1 MSTVQTNDTA
11 NALINQLTKLSV
23 SVSNI
28 ATGSEATQQMMQDML
43 KAQAELAKSNAA
55 LQEQVKELK
64 AKRSGKSGDDK
75 ATLGDMK
82 ATRDTSNI
90 PHIGNNNRFFGHNL
104 RSGVIKFDTCGL
116 DEFSSKNYYPLF
128 TQEFVDSMIHAKKA
142 KDLGKSKGVVT
153 KTQEEYARKTPDEQ
167 GAIALDR
174 MWIVVKDSPEFRDKV
189 DPKLKADFEEYKNL
203 LKVKYP
209 SLGAASD
216 KVAKKTTAGA
226 PGVVATTSDTIAA
239 DSAVQALLEGAII

>member
-1 MSTVQTNDTA
+1 MSTVQPTDA
-11 NALINQLTKLSV
+11 ASALITQLSKLSV

-64 AKRSGKSGDDK
+64 AKRSGKSSDDK

-82 ATRDTSNI
+82 ATRDSSSI

-104 RSGVIKFDTCGL
+104 RAGVIKFETCGL
-116 DEFSSKNYYPLF
+116 DDYHSKNYYPLF
-128 TQEFVDSMIHAKKA
+128 TQEFVDSMIVAKKA
-142 KDLGKSKGVVT
+142 KDLEKSKGVVS
-153 KTQEEYARKTPDEQ
+153 KTQEEYARKTPEEQ

-174 MWIVVKDSPEFRDKV
+174 MWIVVKESPEFREKV
-189 DPKLKADFEEYKNL
+189 EPKLKADFEEYKTL
-203 LKVKYP
+203 LKAKYP
-209 SLGAASD
+209 ALAAAEKGS
-216 KVAKKTTAGA
+216 KKTTAGS
-226 PGVVATTSDTIAA
+226 PGVVASTASTVAA
-239 DSAVQALLEGAII
+239 DSAVQALLEGAFI